1 MSIAVLL
8 NAGKPAAC
16 AVSESDPSFAPTVDF
31 TTACR
36 SYIYQLLVW
45 LCFAHPRSRNASL
58 IHTRDFCNPNELAF
72 REGISGVDLP
82 IDDLLQK

>member
-36 SYIYQLLVW
+36 SYTFTSYLFGYV
-45 LCFAHPRSRNASL
+45 S
-58 IHTRDFCNPNELAF
+58 HTHDPET
-72 REGISGVDLP
+72 LP
-82 IDDLLQK
+82 